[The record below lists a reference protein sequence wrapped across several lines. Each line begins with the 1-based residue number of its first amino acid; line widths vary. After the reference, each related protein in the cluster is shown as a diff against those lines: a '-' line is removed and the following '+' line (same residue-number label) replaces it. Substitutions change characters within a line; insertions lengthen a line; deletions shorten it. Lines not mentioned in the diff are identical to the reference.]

1 MLEKINADSVVAGVD
16 MGGTN
21 VRIMIADLAGEVK
34 AYVKT
39 ETDLLPKQRTDNT
52 PLVVLMREA
61 LHQAGCTPDQVAF
74 VAAGIAGLDNGD
86 DQEWADRLAAGFGLN
101 SPSRAVNDAI
111 IAHRG
116 ALAGAPGILVASGT
130 GSILLAHTERGQW
143 LRNYDFG
150 HYAAS
155 GARFLG
161 YQAVYDVL
169 AGRESPGDGV
179 LVRDML
185 RFFRQPNLRDL
196 AEAASRSFGLDR
208 DRRDRLFGLFAPIV
222 TREASAGSPIAVRV
236 CDDALR
242 QIGVGA
248 DMLAAFLDGP
258 DIPLSQTGSVAG
270 SEYFSEGLQ
279 SLVCAQPGRRF
290 VWTEPRLIPAAGAVL
305 IAFETLGLSFGE
317 SMADALANSPHARI

>member
-21 VRIMIADLAGEVK
+21 VRIMLADLAGQVR
-34 AYVKT
+34 AYIKK
-39 ETDLLPKQRTDNT
+39 ETDVPPRQRTDSA
-52 PLVVLMREA
+52 PLAALMREA
-61 LHQAGCTPDQVAF
+61 LDEAGCVPGDVAF
-74 VAAGIAGLDNGD
+74 LAAGIAGLDEESD
-86 DQEWADRLAAGFGLN
+86 RAWAERLTDGFGLPC
-101 SPSRAVNDAI
+101 PSRAVNDAI

-116 ALAGAPGILVASGT
+116 ALAGGPGILVASGT

-185 RFFRQPNLRDL
+185 RFFRTPNLRDL
-196 AEAASRSFGLDR
+196 AEATSRSFSLDVK
-208 DRRDRLFGLFAPIV
+208 RRDRLFGLFAPVV
-222 TREASAGSPIAVRV
+222 TREAEAGSPIAVRV

-248 DMLAAFLDGP
+248 DLLASFFAGP
-258 DIPLSQTGSVAG
+258 DIALSQTGSVA
-270 SEYFSEGLQ
+270 SSDYFLNGLQ
-279 SLVCAQPGRRF
+279 ELTCSQPGRRF
-290 VWTEPRLIPAAGAVL
+290 VWTEPRLTPAAGAVL
-305 IAFETLGLSFGE
+305 IAYESLGLSFGD
-317 SMADALANSPHARI
+317 SMAEALENSPHARI

>member
-1 MLEKINADSVVAGVD
+1 MLAKINADSVVAGVD

-21 VRIMIADLAGEVK
+21 IRIMLADLAGNVQSYVK
-34 AYVKT
+34 A
-39 ETDLLPKQRTDNT
+39 ESDLLPKQRTDNA
-52 PLVVLMREA
+52 PLLALISEA
-61 LHQAGCTPDQVAF
+61 LERAGRHADDVAF
-74 VAAGIAGLDNGD
+74 LAAGIAGLDD
-86 DQEWADRLAAGFGLN
+86 ESDRSWADRLAAGFGL
-101 SPSRAVNDAI
+101 PCPCRVVNDAL

-116 ALAGAPGILVASGT
+116 ALAGAPGILIASGT

-185 RFFRQPNLRDL
+185 RFFRTPNLREL
-196 AEAASRSFGLDR
+196 AESASRSFGLDPA
-208 DRRDRLFGLFAPIV
+208 RRDRLFGLFAPVV
-222 TREASAGSPIAVRV
+222 TREAEAGSPIAVRV
-236 CDDALR
+236 CDEALR

-248 DMLAAFLDGP
+248 DMLAAFFDGP
-258 DIPLSQTGSVAG
+258 DIPISQTGSVAG
-270 SEYFSEGLQ
+270 SPYFLSGLRE
-279 SLVCAQPGRRF
+279 LVCAQPGRRF
-290 VWTEPRLIPAAGAVL
+290 DWTEPRLTPAAGAVL
-305 IAFETLGLSFGE
+305 IAYESLGLSFGE
-317 SMADALANSPHARI
+317 SMADALESSPHARL